1 MANFIELKPKNVD
14 TAAWGI
20 VIEAWENGLSDR
32 EAAFRVSKITGKM
45 LKASDIQTWYKDNPE
60 IAELRANLMNE
71 LLASAK
77 LTIAETLRDPDNKE
91 RIKTARWYAERKGAD
106 EFSTKQA
113 VAFEGAVVELSLD
126 EKEKALKE
134 KMAEFFGENGE

>member
-32 EAAFRVSKITGKM
+32 EAAFRVSKNTGKM

-113 VAFEGAVVELSLD
+113 VAFEGAVIELSLE
-126 EKEKALKE
+126 EKEKKLQELVDK
-134 KMAEFFGENGE
+134 FDGE

>member
-14 TAAWGI
+14 TAAWEI

-32 EAAFRVSKITGKM
+32 EAAFRVSKMTGKM
-45 LKASDIQTWYKDNPE
+45 LKASDIQTWYKNDPE

-71 LLASAK
+71 VLTSAK
-77 LTIAETLRDPDNKE
+77 LTIAKTIRDPKNKE
-91 RIKTARWYAERKGAD
+91 QIKTARWYAERKGAD
-106 EFSTKQA
+106 EFSTRSA

-134 KMAEFFGENGE
+134 KMAEFFGDDGE

>member
-113 VAFEGAVVELSLD
+113 VAFEGAVIELSLE
-126 EKEKALKE
+126 EKEKKLQELVDK
-134 KMAEFFGENGE
+134 FDGE